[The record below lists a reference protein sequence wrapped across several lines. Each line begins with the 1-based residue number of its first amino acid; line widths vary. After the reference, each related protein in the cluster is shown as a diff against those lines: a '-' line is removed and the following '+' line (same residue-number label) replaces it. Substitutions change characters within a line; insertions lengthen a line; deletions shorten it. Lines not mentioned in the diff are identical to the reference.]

1 MCSNGAGQNREADTE
16 HDEFFV
22 KEEFQSARVKF
33 ERGCEGDREALNMGN
48 CSINILVES
57 ELEIA

>member
-1 MCSNGAGQNREADTE
+1 M
-16 HDEFFV
+16 

-33 ERGCEGDREALNMGN
+33 ERGGEGDREALNMGN
-48 CSINILVES
+48 CSINILVGS

>member
-16 HDEFFV
+16 HDELFV

-48 CSINILVES
+48 CSINILVGS